1 MPISRFSLTRYFLV
15 AGLLSA
21 VVVASGVSV
30 FTAREV
36 YADLEDKSEDYAAL
50 IAHNLNRQVH
60 ERFVGPTLARDGFVD
75 LERPDH
81 LAALDAVVRLGVAEL
96 RIRNVYFFDLQGRI
110 VYSTQP
116 EHRGFVVHGN
126 PSLQRAL
133 EGHVATLL
141 VDRGSPLDISGEP
154 DDLPLLE
161 TYVPIP
167 QLGPD
172 GAPTGQLG
180 GVIEVYQEAAQLLRE
195 AARARRHMAAIS
207 TLGVVFLMVVLW
219 LRIRQAER
227 ALDERTRDLV
237 QANATLAALS
247 RDLERQVEDRTRRL
261 LRAETLASV
270 GTLSAGVAHEINNPI
285 AAIASCAEGL
295 LRRLGAAGQAACQ
308 GEEFQEY
315 LQIIRDEAFRVKD
328 ITRDLL
334 DFSRAGGSPAGPV
347 GPVDLC
353 ALLQA
358 TARLVAY
365 RCEREQKPIELDLP
379 AEPLVI
385 TGEGPSLR
393 QLLLN
398 VTVNALDASPAGSPV
413 GWRARATP
421 DGGAL
426 LVCEDRGRGMTPEE
440 LTRALEPFYTKKP
453 VGQGTGLG
461 LAIAYA
467 VARRHGGSIEL
478 ESAGEGQGARVTV
491 RLSGAAD
498 AGAGGEGA

>member
-21 VVVASGVSV
+21 VVVAGGVSV

-60 ERFVGPTLARDGFVD
+60 ERFVRPTLARDGFVD
-75 LERPDH
+75 LERKDH
-81 LAALDAVVRLGVAEL
+81 LAALDEVVRLSVAEL
-96 RIRNVYFFDLQGRI
+96 RIRNVYFFDLEGRI

-116 EHRGFVVHGN
+116 EHRGFVVRDN
-126 PSLQRAL
+126 PMLRRAL
-133 EGHVATLL
+133 DGHVATLL
-141 VDRGSPLDISGEP
+141 VDRGSPLDVSGEP
-154 DDLPLLE
+154 DDQPLLE

-167 QLGPD
+167 RLAPD
-172 GAPTGQLG
+172 GAPTGELA
-180 GVIEVYQEAAQLLRE
+180 GVIEVYQEAAQLLRD
-195 AARARRHMAAIS
+195 AARARRHMALIS
-207 TLGVVFLMVVLW
+207 TFGVVFLMLVLW

-237 QANATLAALS
+237 AANGRLEGLS

-295 LRRLGAAGQAACQ
+295 LRRLGNAGQAACQ
-308 GEEFQEY
+308 GEEFLEY

-385 TGEGPSLR
+385 TGEGSSLR
-393 QLLLN
+393 QVLLN
-398 VTVNALDASPAGSPV
+398 VTVNALDASPPGRPV
-413 GWRARATP
+413 RWSARATP
-421 DGGAL
+421 GGGAV
-426 LVCEDRGRGMTPEE
+426 LVCEDRGRGLAPDEKA
-440 LTRALEPFYTKKP
+440 RAFEPFYTKKP

-478 ESAGEGQGARVTV
+478 ESEGEGRGARVTV
-491 RLSGAAD
+491 RLAAAP
-498 AGAGGEGA
+498 AGQEGQGG